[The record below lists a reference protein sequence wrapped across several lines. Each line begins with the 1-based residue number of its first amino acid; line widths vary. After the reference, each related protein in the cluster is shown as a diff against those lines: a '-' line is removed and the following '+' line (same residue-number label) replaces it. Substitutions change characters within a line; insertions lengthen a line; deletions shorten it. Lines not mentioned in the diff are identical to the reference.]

1 MNYRIIT
8 ISREFGSGGRTIGKE
23 LADALGYKYY
33 DNELVAKIAEKSG
46 LAESFIKESGEYAN
60 STNGILFYFNNF
72 GTMYNATMQDE
83 LYVIQRNLIKE
94 LAETSPCVIVGRCAD
109 YVLRDRED
117 CLNVFIHADIA
128 FRADR
133 IVHLY
138 GEKEDSPEQ
147 RVKDKDKR
155 RKTYYK
161 YYTNQHWGE
170 STNYHLCLDSGELGI
185 DTCVDVIKQLVK
197 EETK

>member
-1 MNYRIIT
+1 MKYRIIT
-8 ISREFGSGGRTIGKE
+8 ISREFGSGGRTIGKV
-23 LADALGYKYY
+23 LADTLGYEYY

-60 STNGILFYFNNF
+60 ATNGILFNFNNF
-72 GTMYNATMQDE
+72 GTMYNTTIQDE

-94 LAETSPCVIVGRCAD
+94 LAEASPCVIVGRCAD
-109 YVLRDRED
+109 YVLRDRSD

-138 GEKEDSPEQ
+138 GEKEDSPEK

-161 YYTNQHWGE
+161 YYTNRHWGE
-170 STNYHLCLDSGELGI
+170 AANYHLCLNSGELGI
-185 DTCVDVIKQLVK
+185 DTCVKLIKRLVK
-197 EETK
+197 EETE